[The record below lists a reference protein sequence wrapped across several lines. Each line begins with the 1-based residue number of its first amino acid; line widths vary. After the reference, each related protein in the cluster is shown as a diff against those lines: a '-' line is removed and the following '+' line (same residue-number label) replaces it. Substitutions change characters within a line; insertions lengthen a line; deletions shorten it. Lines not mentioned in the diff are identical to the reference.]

1 MKRTTLIRSVA
12 ACAIVF
18 CMGSPAVAGE
28 MYLAPAVMY
37 TDGDKDRRVED
48 DAYGGQLSLGWVLSP
63 RWAVEVMGGYSWIR
77 GFQDLKIAELSAN
90 GLFTFRPEKRFQPYL
105 MGGLGMMQTNPE
117 RFGSHEESTLGNLGG
132 GIKLRFGDSPVSL
145 RLEHR
150 VRFEMFNTQ
159 TYEDQITSLGL
170 QFAFGGEPPAPP
182 VPPMPVDG
190 DQDGDGVPDSRDAC
204 ANTPAGQ
211 TVNQRGCGRD
221 SDGDGV
227 IDDLDQC
234 ANTVRGAQVDSVG
247 CERDDDNDGIVNRLD
262 NCPNTAEGVRV
273 DNRGCEIKEVIR
285 LPGVNF
291 ETNSDRLL
299 PGAENV
305 LRDAVATLRRNADLV
320 VEVAGHTDS
329 AGAAEYNASLS
340 ERRATTVRDYLVAGG
355 VNAANLTVR
364 GYGEERPIADNSTAD
379 GRADNRRVELRIL
392 NED

>member
-1 MKRTTLIRSVA
+1 MLRKTILRAMATLVIAFCCAGTT
-12 ACAIVF
+12 
-18 CMGSPAVAGE
+18 VAGE
-28 MYLAPAVMY
+28 MYIAPAIMY
-37 TDGDKDRRVED
+37 TDGDKDRFVDD
-48 DAYGGQLSLGWVLSP
+48 DAYGGQLSVGWVLSP

-77 GFQDLKIAELSAN
+77 GMQDLKIAELSAN
-90 GLFTFRPEKRFQPYL
+90 GLFTFRPEKTFQPYL
-105 MGGLGMMQTNPE
+105 LGGLGMMQTNPE
-117 RFGSHEESTLGNLGG
+117 LFTNEESTLGNLGG
-132 GIKLRFGDSPVSL
+132 GFKIRFGDSPVSL

-150 VRFEMFNTQ
+150 VRFEMFNTL

-170 QFAFGGEPPAPP
+170 QFAFGGEPPPP
-182 VPPMPVDG
+182 PPPVDG
-190 DQDGDGVPDSRDAC
+190 DADGDGVPDSRDAC

-211 TVNQRGCGRD
+211 TVNERGCGRD

-234 ANTVRGAQVDSVG
+234 ANTVRGAAVDSVG
-247 CERDDDNDGIVNRLD
+247 CERDDDEDGIVNRLD
-262 NCPNTAEGVRV
+262 NCPNTAAGVRV

-305 LRDAVATLRRNADLV
+305 LRDAVATLRQNADLV

-329 AGAAEYNASLS
+329 DGAAAYNASLS

-355 VNAANLTVR
+355 VDAGNLTVR
-364 GYGEERPIADNSTAD
+364 GYGEERPIADNASATGKAE
-379 GRADNRRVELRIL
+379 NRRVELRIL